1 MCFYKLLLF
10 PNEYLITSNCFEMHF
25 EKGCFTK
32 KANIINRCQYLKFIL
47 QFALHPV
54 KKYYLSW
61 YNKWKMNKVHP
72 CDSSST
78 DQSESATAT
87 DEPEDDIPS
96 EVAPPIPKVQG
107 LIYGR
112 IDFWVFEK
120 D

>member
-1 MCFYKLLLF
+1 
-10 PNEYLITSNCFEMHF
+10 
-25 EKGCFTK
+25 
-32 KANIINRCQYLKFIL
+32 
-47 QFALHPV
+47 
-54 KKYYLSW
+54 
-61 YNKWKMNKVHP
+61 MNKVHP